1 MPAARPV
8 VVGMEARKPVSAAS
22 MLSVRNV
29 TRSFSG
35 ASQPALHDVSLDV
48 APGEFVTVIGPSGCG
63 KTTLLRIVGGL
74 LSPTSGDVFVD
85 GKESL
90 GPSTDK
96 AIVFQHFNLFPWR
109 TVLANAAYGLEIQ
122 GMPKDQ
128 RNTRATEYLKLL
140 GLEGYEGYF
149 PGQLSGGM
157 RQRVGI
163 ARALAVRPRVL
174 LMDEPFGALD
184 ALNREYLQGEL
195 EKIVESG
202 RLTVLFITHSIDEA
216 IYLSDR
222 IIVMGT
228 RPGRIVNEFDVSLR
242 RPRWQYDVRTDPE
255 FADLRARIWTIL
267 RREMAAGTDA
277 APTGSGD

>member
-1 MPAARPV
+1 
-8 VVGMEARKPVSAAS
+8 

-29 TRSFSG
+29 TRTFSG
-35 ASQPALHDVSLDV
+35 APQPAVQDVSFDI

-74 LSPTSGDVFVD
+74 LSPTAGDVYVA

-122 GMPKDQ
+122 GLPKAV
-128 RNTRATEYLKLL
+128 RNARATEYLKLL
-140 GLEGYEGYF
+140 GLEGYEDYF

-163 ARALAVRPRVL
+163 ARALAVQPRVL

-195 EKIVESG
+195 EKICETG

-216 IYLSDR
+216 LYLSDR

-228 RPGRIVNEFDVSLR
+228 RPGRIVNEFEVSLR
-242 RPRWQYDVRTDPE
+242 RPRGQYDVRADPE
-255 FADLRARIWTIL
+255 FAELRAQIWAIL
-267 RREMAAGTDA
+267 RREIASGAGQSSV
-277 APTGSGD
+277 GSGE

>member
-1 MPAARPV
+1 MEGARTVDATTETAEPAKAT
-8 VVGMEARKPVSAAS
+8 S

-29 TRSFSG
+29 TRRFSG
-35 ASQPALHDVSLDV
+35 SAEPILQDLSFDI

-74 LSPTSGDVFVD
+74 LSPTSGEVYVA
-85 GKESL
+85 GQESL

-122 GMPKDQ
+122 GLPKEVRTQ
-128 RNTRATEYLKLL
+128 RATEYLRLL
-140 GLEGYEGYF
+140 GLAGYENYF

-163 ARALAVRPRVL
+163 ARALAIQPRVL

-195 EKIVESG
+195 EKICEAG
-202 RLTVLFITHSIDEA
+202 ALTVLFITHSIDEA

-228 RPGRIVNEFDVSLR
+228 HPGRIVNEFKVSLR
-242 RPRWQYDVRTDPE
+242 RPRWQYDVRLDPE
-255 FADLRARIWTIL
+255 FAELRGRIWGIL
-267 RREMAAGTDA
+267 RREIDSSAGISSIT
-277 APTGSGD
+277 PME

>member
-1 MPAARPV
+1 MQSARSVNLNMETAEPANA
-8 VVGMEARKPVSAAS
+8 GS
-22 MLSVRNV
+22 MLSVRNLS
-29 TRSFSG
+29 RKFSSS
-35 ASQPALHDVSLDV
+35 AELALQDIAFDI

-63 KTTLLRIVGGL
+63 KTTLLRIVAGL
-74 LSPTSGDVFVD
+74 LSPTSGEVYVA
-85 GKESL
+85 GRESL

-122 GMPKDQ
+122 GVPKEV
-128 RNTRATEYLKLL
+128 RAKRATEYLRLL
-140 GLEGYEGYF
+140 GLSGYENYF

-163 ARALAVRPRVL
+163 ARALAIQPRVL

-195 EKIVESG
+195 EKICEAGS
-202 RLTVLFITHSIDEA
+202 LTVLFITHSIDEA

-228 RPGRIVNEFDVSLR
+228 RPGRIVNEFKVSLR
-242 RPRWQYDVRTDPE
+242 RPRWQYDVRLDPE
-255 FADLRARIWTIL
+255 FAELRGRIWGIL
-267 RREMAAGTDA
+267 RREIDTSGGTSSTT
-277 APTGSGD
+277 PIG

>member
-1 MPAARPV
+1 MQGARSVNLTMETAEPAN
-8 VVGMEARKPVSAAS
+8 AAS
-22 MLSVRNV
+22 MLSVRNLS
-29 TRSFSG
+29 RKFSSS
-35 ASQPALHDVSLDV
+35 AELALQDIAFDI

-63 KTTLLRIVGGL
+63 KTTLLRIVAGL
-74 LSPTSGDVFVD
+74 LSPTSGEVFVA
-85 GKESL
+85 GQQSI

-122 GMPKDQ
+122 GVPKDA
-128 RNTRATEYLKLL
+128 RAKRAAEYLRLL
-140 GLEGYEGYF
+140 GLAGYENYF

-163 ARALAVRPRVL
+163 ARALAIQPRVL

-195 EKIVESG
+195 EKICDAGS
-202 RLTVLFITHSIDEA
+202 LTVLFITHSIDEA

-228 RPGRIVNEFDVSLR
+228 RPGRIVNEFTVSLR
-242 RPRWQYDVRTDPE
+242 RPRWQYDVRLDPE
-255 FADLRARIWTIL
+255 FAELRGQIWGIL
-267 RREMAAGTDA
+267 RREIDTSAGASSTT
-277 APTGSGD
+277 PIG